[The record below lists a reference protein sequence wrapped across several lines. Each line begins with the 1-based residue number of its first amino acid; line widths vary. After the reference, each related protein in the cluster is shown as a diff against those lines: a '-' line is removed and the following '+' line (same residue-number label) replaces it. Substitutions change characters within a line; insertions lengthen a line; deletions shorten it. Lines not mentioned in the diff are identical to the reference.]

1 MILLDTNVISEL
13 MRPLPAPNVL
23 AWLDSQIAPSLFL
36 SAVSAGELLAGVA
49 ALPTGRRRD
58 TLAQAVTQI
67 LDEEFRDRVL
77 PFDTR
82 AAVSYALIR
91 EERSRLGKPIGAAD
105 AMIAATARATGMS
118 VATRNIR
125 DFEEAGVHLINPWGV

>member
-23 AWLDSQIAPSLFL
+23 AWLDSQITPSLFL
-36 SAVSAGELLAGVA
+36 SAASAGELLAGVA

-91 EERSRLGKPIGAAD
+91 EERSRLGNPIGTAD
-105 AMIAATARATGMS
+105 ALIAATARASGMPI
-118 VATRNIR
+118 ATRNIR
-125 DFEEAGVHLINPWGV
+125 DFKRTGVDLINPWDL

>member
-23 AWLDSQIAPSLFL
+23 ALLDSQITPSLFL

-49 ALPTGRRRD
+49 AVPSGRRRD
-58 TLAQAVTQI
+58 ALTQAVTRI
-67 LDEEFRDRVL
+67 LEDEFRNRVL
-77 PFDTR
+77 PFDTG
-82 AAVSYALIR
+82 AAVSCALIR

-125 DFEEAGVHLINPWGV
+125 DFKRTGVDLINPWDL